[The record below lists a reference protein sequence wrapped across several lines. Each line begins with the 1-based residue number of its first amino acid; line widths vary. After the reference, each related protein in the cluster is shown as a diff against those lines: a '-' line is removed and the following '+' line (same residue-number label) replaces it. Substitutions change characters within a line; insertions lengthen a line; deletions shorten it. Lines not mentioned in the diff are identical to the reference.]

1 MPKIVDAYLDRNLII
16 YRGLQKGGAIGRGYS
31 IELPDTENTDAEW
44 LMSLEDNL
52 RILLR
57 LVRPELRLQVTW
69 SVDSDYRREIE
80 RYK

>member
-1 MPKIVDAYLDRNLII
+1 MAKLVDAYLDKNLII

-31 IELPDTENTDAEW
+31 VELPDTENTDPEW

-57 LVRPELRLQVTW
+57 LVIQNTLIKLPG
-69 SVDSDYRREIE
+69 
-80 RYK
+80 